1 MTSPPI
7 TPAPTLIRLCGT
19 ADVADGDV
27 LKVEHGDNAFA
38 VYNVDGDFFVTD
50 DACTHGP
57 GSLSEGYLDGDVIEC
72 NFHGG
77 QFNVRTGEVVG
88 PPCMVPVRTYKV
100 RVENDS
106 IFIEI

>member
-1 MTSPPI
+1 MASPQ
-7 TPAPTLIRLCGT
+7 TPSAPTLFRLCGT
-19 ADVADGDV
+19 ADVADRDV
-27 LKVEHGDNAFA
+27 LKVEHGDHAFA
-38 VYNVDGDFFVTD
+38 VYNVDGEFFVTD

-88 PPCMVPVRTYKV
+88 PPCMVPVKTYKV
-100 RVENDS
+100 HVEDQS
-106 IFIEI
+106 IFVEV